1 MQYLRP
7 GGYDIK
13 NDARMAPRQPV
24 DDGSDEAGGAGQCIP
39 DPHLPDR
46 AIIVG
51 ERALR
56 GIVAAAPGPVS
67 G

>member
-1 MQYLRP
+1 
-7 GGYDIK
+7 
-13 NDARMAPRQPV
+13 
-24 DDGSDEAGGAGQCIP
+24 
-39 DPHLPDR
+39 LPDR